1 MCAFIDNSGYYI
13 FRKEKLCFL
22 GLFIPKD
29 IIKDSVLVLLS
40 LLLSNF
46 RRFSLFNFV
55 YQHRFVMA
63 VSDYVFIKTFRTGDS
78 IFELYKN
85 QSGQFKT
92 IKTVQGSYVPE
103 ETFYD
108 NSDQLAD
115 EFSNEISRKEL
126 LG

>member
-1 MCAFIDNSGYYI
+1 
-13 FRKEKLCFL
+13 
-22 GLFIPKD
+22 
-29 IIKDSVLVLLS
+29 
-40 LLLSNF
+40 
-46 RRFSLFNFV
+46 
-55 YQHRFVMA
+55 MA